1 MNRAMQTSLGALL
14 LGVIWAAPLA
24 AQGSVSTQGFG
35 YPTGGLSTR
44 AASAGGAFAEFD
56 FATARNPSSLL
67 GWGRGGVYM
76 QYDPEFRSVRA
87 PGGSED
93 AVLARFPMT
102 MAAAQVGARGIAAV
116 SFSTLLDRTWA
127 TRVRGGQILGPDS
140 VGYLETVE
148 STGAINDLRLALAYS
163 VSSTLSVGAGVH
175 GVTGGNRMLL
185 VRTFDDSLKYG
196 TLVRGLTLSYLGS
209 AVSFGATWRPSSDLA
224 MAASARLGGNLD
236 LRIGD
241 ELAASASV
249 PARLGFSVRYDGLPG
264 ASVAFTAEQ
273 TSWSDMQGLSV
284 SGTSLVAHD
293 AWEYGAGAELSGP
306 RVRGVPALISLGY
319 RQRDLPF
326 SIGPGAVAER
336 FLAAGLGIPIA
347 GPRAIFDLGMQRASR
362 GSIGGV
368 RETAV
373 ILSFGLTIRP

>member
-1 MNRAMQTSLGALL
+1 MNRALHSSLGMLL
-14 LGVIWAAPLA
+14 LGAAWAAPLA

-35 YPTGGLSTR
+35 YPAGGLSTR

-56 FATARNPSSLL
+56 FSTTRNPSSLL
-67 GWGRGGVYM
+67 GWGRGGVYF
-76 QYDPEFRSVRA
+76 QYDPEFRSVTA

-93 AVLARFPMT
+93 ALIARFPLT
-102 MAAAQVGARGIAAV
+102 MAAVQVGPRGIAAV
-116 SFSTLLDRTWA
+116 SYSTLLDRTWA

-140 VGYLETVE
+140 VGYLESVE

-163 VSSTLSVGAGVH
+163 ISDDFSVGVGVH
-175 GVTGGNRMLL
+175 GVTGTNRMLL

-196 TLVRGLTLSYLGS
+196 TLIRGLTLSYLGNAFS
-209 AVSFGATWRPSSDLA
+209 LGATWRPSRVLA
-224 MAASARLGGNLD
+224 LAASARFGGDLD
-236 LRIGD
+236 LHIGD
-241 ELAASASV
+241 TLAASASV
-249 PARLGFSVRYDGLPG
+249 PGRMGFSVRYDGLPG

-273 TSWSDMQGLSV
+273 TSWSDMQGLSE
-284 SGTSLVAHD
+284 SSLVAHD

-326 SIGPGAVAER
+326 SIGAGELSEK
-336 FLAAGLGIPIA
+336 FLSAGLGIPLA
-347 GPRAIFDLGMQRASR
+347 GPRAIFDIGMQRASR
-362 GSIGGV
+362 GTISGV
-368 RETAV
+368 SETAL